1 MTQVKIPMAR
11 VETSAKAGAEQAAEP
26 MASTVAAEQPAEAQ
40 VTDAPAAQTASEAP
54 AAASQKAAPQPQA
67 KPKAKVRVDDA
78 APVGEDRAF
87 GSSAVVGTAEEVA
100 HEAKDKPRGSFGWLS
115 KAFPGREYAV
125 LGGLAG
131 LVIALLMFFLGFW
144 KVLFVALVVLVGI
157 AIGQYLDGDPKLV
170 NFLRRIFTES
180 LGDKE

>member
-11 VETSAKAGAEQAAEP
+11 VETSDKAGAEQVANAAAAQP
-26 MASTVAAEQPAEAQ
+26 AKAQATDASAVQTASTV
-40 VTDAPAAQTASEAP
+40 SEAP
-54 AAASQKAAPQPQA
+54 AATPQKAAPQPQA